1 MHVQRLE
8 DAGSGKL
15 RIGVAMD
22 AAFCFYY
29 EDNLDFLRE
38 LGAEIVYF
46 SPLTDAALPENLS
59 GLYMGGGYP
68 ELHGEQLSQNA
79 SMQQSIR
86 EAVEGGMPCLAE
98 CGAFYVSS

>member
-8 DAGSGKL
+8 DVEAGKL

-68 ELHGEQLSQNA
+68 ELHGEQLSQNET
-79 SMQQSIR
+79 IYW
-86 EAVEGGMPCLAE
+86 GGC
-98 CGAFYVSS
+98 

>member
-1 MHVQRLE
+1 MKRNATYTLQGTLVTQGTIAEAAETLNWKEDPMHVQRLE
-8 DAGSGKL
+8 DVEAGKL

-46 SPLTDAALPENLS
+46 PL
-59 GLYMGGGYP
+59 
-68 ELHGEQLSQNA
+68 
-79 SMQQSIR
+79 
-86 EAVEGGMPCLAE
+86 
-98 CGAFYVSS
+98 

>member
-8 DAGSGKL
+8 DVGAGKL

-59 GLYMGGGYP
+59 GIYMGGGYP
-68 ELHGEQLSQNA
+68 ELHGEQLSPECIYETIY
-79 SMQQSIR
+79 S
-86 EAVEGGMPCLAE
+86 GGC
-98 CGAFYVSS
+98 